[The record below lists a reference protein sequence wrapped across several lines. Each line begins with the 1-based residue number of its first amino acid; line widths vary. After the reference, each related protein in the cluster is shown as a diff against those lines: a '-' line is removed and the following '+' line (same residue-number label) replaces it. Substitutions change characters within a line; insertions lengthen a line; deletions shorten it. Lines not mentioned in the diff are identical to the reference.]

1 MSYQLHEIFVF
12 KSDLWVIN
20 LFLSSIANFFA
31 AENFHEEVMHLP
43 DPNIKESMGKDSQT
57 RWRNLKN
64 ECLANSVGL
73 TQALSQAVTVC
84 FL

>member
-1 MSYQLHEIFVF
+1 MKFLYL
-12 KSDLWVIN
+12 KVICG
-20 LFLSSIANFFA
+20 SSIFSFRALPIFFA

-43 DPNIKESMGKDSQT
+43 DPNIKESKGKDSQA

-73 TQALSQAVTVC
+73 TQALSQAVNV
-84 FL
+84 